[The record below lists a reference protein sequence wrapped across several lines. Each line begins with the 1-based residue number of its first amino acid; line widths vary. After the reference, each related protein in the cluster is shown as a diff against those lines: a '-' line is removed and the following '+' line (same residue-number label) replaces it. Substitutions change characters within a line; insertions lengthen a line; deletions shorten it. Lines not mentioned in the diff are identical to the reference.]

1 MIHMQILLVP
11 TQKEAWDIFNQEYA
25 LGYIWET
32 LPRAAERILGGKI
45 DPRVFFFILTL
56 NTLSFIVIKIKW
68 KEIFNR

>member
-1 MIHMQILLVP
+1 MQILLVP

-45 DPRVFFFILTL
+45 DPRVFFFNFEYTL
-56 NTLSFIVIKIKW
+56 FIVIKIKW